1 MGLDKEIIRQA
12 HEINKSLHENSSQYI
27 HTRPVALSESG
38 LILPGKVRH
47 PFKITYDLKDL
58 FTIGAL
64 TESSILMTGGTDLGK
79 TTLAL
84 LAMNSLFGQEEKGW
98 HKIDLDRDFGKDVYS
113 KVDFSA
119 LTEGKTSEELYT
131 ATRFLYLPGLILD
144 EINRLHAKLGNK
156 LLHFFDKDI
165 ALPNGQRIKLGA
177 ALDNGKTYQFQ
188 IAAINEGDEYEGV
201 FDMDKAMRRRT
212 VIEIPMDV
220 FTPTEEDRE
229 IIRGQESKDVQLK
242 NETNHL
248 EKILQVYKM
257 VKKIPLHPTANMF
270 VAYLEAFDYC
280 KNSPTKEKGGV
291 ASRNGSVYHI
301 CTKPVRVGG
310 QASPSDLI
318 GCEFLR
324 TFENELCPYVKG
336 LTPGVSKNLISVAKG
351 FALLRATKFVE
362 LIAGY
367 LGREQET
374 TNYAVKDP
382 EKFKQS
388 LKQYSNTNHEG
399 KELAKAVI
407 EKYFRNLE
415 VEIGDVESA
424 AGFVGY
430 SKMGI
435 SNLWTLKHYQGNR
448 YMAVKNFCREAREKL
463 EEGLVRPEMSELV
476 TLLKGEGNQ
485 KQVQE
490 VKAYCDSQNPW
501 LWKTLTPYLNKE
513 KKSVDEKKVLE
524 LYHE

>member
-1 MGLDKEIIRQA
+1 MGLDKEIVKQA
-12 HEINKSLHENSSQYI
+12 HEINQLLHDNSSHYI
-27 HTRPVALSESG
+27 HTKPVVASESC
-38 LILPGKVRH
+38 LILPGKVKH
-47 PFKITYDLKDL
+47 PFRITYDLKDL

-84 LAMNSLFGQEEKGW
+84 LVMNSLFGKEEEGW

-119 LTEGKTSEELYT
+119 LTEGKTTEELYT
-131 ATRFLYLPGLILD
+131 ATNFLYLPGLILD
-144 EINRLHAKLGNK
+144 EINRLHSKLGNK
-156 LLHFFDKDI
+156 LLHFFDKNI
-165 ALPNGQRIKLGA
+165 ALPNGLRVKLGA
-177 ALDNGKTYQFQ
+177 KLDDKKTYQLQ

-212 VIEIPMDV
+212 VIEIPMNI

-229 IIRGQESKDVQLK
+229 IIRGQESKDIQLK

-270 VAYLEAFDYC
+270 IAYLEAFDYC

-291 ASRNGSVYHI
+291 ASRNGSVYHT
-301 CTKPVRVGG
+301 CTKPISFAG
-310 QASPSDLI
+310 QKSPSDVI
-318 GCEFLR
+318 GCEFLK

-336 LTPGVSKNLISVAKG
+336 LTPGVSKNLVSVAKG

-362 LIAGY
+362 MVASHLRGSAEMNCFI
-367 LGREQET
+367 
-374 TNYAVKDP
+374 KDP

-388 LKQYSNTNHEG
+388 LKQYSRSNSKG

-407 EKYFRNLE
+407 GKYFDDLE
-415 VEIGDVESA
+415 VEIGDVEAA

-435 SNLWTLKHYQGNR
+435 SHLWTLKHYQGNM
-448 YMAVKNFCREAREKL
+448 YSAVKNFCSEARLKL
-463 EEGLVRPEMSELV
+463 EEGLTRPEMSDLEA
-476 TLLKGEGNQ
+476 LLRGEGSP

-490 VKAYCDSQNPW
+490 VKSYCDSQNPW
-501 LWKTLTPYLNKE
+501 LWKTLTPYLS
-513 KKSVDEKKVLE
+513 KKDKSIDLSEVEE
-524 LYHE
+524 LYE